1 MLYVTGKFR
10 FESCLQNI
18 IVGLEGRVQQEEGPT
33 VDPAKVQSGTK
44 GSGSEAGLQRRRK
57 ILNPAKRMRVPNP
70 LQAAPP
76 GAHPEVPIPGGS
88 ESVQQLAR
96 TGEERR

>member
-1 MLYVTGKFR
+1 LYVT
-10 FESCLQNI
+10 
-18 IVGLEGRVQQEEGPT
+18 GLEGRVQQEEGPT

-44 GSGSEAGLQRRRK
+44 GSGSEAGLQPRRRK
-57 ILNPAKRMRVPNP
+57 ILNPQKRTIVPIP

-76 GAHPEVPIPGGS
+76 GAHPEVPIPGDS